1 MYVLAWP
8 MSRKRLSR
16 EDSRDQTTQRLL
28 DAAQKLIAKKGLNA
42 ASVEDIAAAAGYT
55 RGAFYSNFN
64 SKGDLFIELLRRDHQ
79 ETHAELAA
87 LRSDALPLELIQ
99 QRSRDL
105 YARLYRDNE
114 SFMNWTE
121 ARMLAARDTRFRAK
135 LNALVAEKCG
145 QIAEFIQYF
154 YQRAG
159 VESPVPPPALA
170 MGFMALCEGVR
181 LSMLSSPTDMTPDM
195 AESVLA
201 LFVDAIMELAR
212 LQGARQG
219 GQHATARAVND

>member
-1 MYVLAWP
+1 

-28 DAAQKLIAKKGLNA
+28 DAAQKLIAKKGLSA

-64 SKGDLFIELLRRDHQ
+64 SKADLFIELLRRDHE

-87 LRSDALPLELIQ
+87 LRSDALPLDLIQ
-99 QRSRDL
+99 ERTREI
-105 YARLYRDNE
+105 YGRLYRNNE

-121 ARMLAARDTRFRAK
+121 ARLLAARDTRFRSK
-135 LNALVAEKCG
+135 LNALFAEKRG
-145 QIAEFIQYF
+145 QITEFIEYF

-159 VESPVPPPALA
+159 VASPVPEGAMA
-170 MGFMALCEGVR
+170 MGFIALVEGVK
-181 LSMLSSPTDMTPDM
+181 LSMLSSPADMTPET
-195 AESVLA
+195 AESILTT
-201 LFVDAIMELAR
+201 FIDAIMKMAR
-212 LQGARQG
+212 LQGA
-219 GQHATARAVND
+219 